1 MTWIGK
7 LYFHTIRVVKNLD
20 FSLSVCRL
28 GFLSIFVLFLN
39 WTFDNSPWNKCLI
52 VLFLSDSTFEMN
64 FSAYLEIELFK
75 VLKKSE
81 GIFLVGIRILDKWLL
96 LPYLLTVVV
105 LFLLFLVLDLT
116 FIITVLGAYED
127 KTVNKVEII

>member
-1 MTWIGK
+1 
-7 LYFHTIRVVKNLD
+7 
-20 FSLSVCRL
+20 
-28 GFLSIFVLFLN
+28 
-39 WTFDNSPWNKCLI
+39 
-52 VLFLSDSTFEMN
+52 MN

-116 FIITVLGAYED
+116 FVITVLAYED
-127 KTVNKVEII
+127 KTVIEVEII

>member
-1 MTWIGK
+1 
-7 LYFHTIRVVKNLD
+7 
-20 FSLSVCRL
+20 
-28 GFLSIFVLFLN
+28 
-39 WTFDNSPWNKCLI
+39 
-52 VLFLSDSTFEMN
+52 MN